1 MALISPIRVCCVCKE
16 QKKAYSESL
25 FANGLYGFYC
35 QECDQKEDQ

>member
-1 MALISPIRVCCVCKE
+1 M
-16 QKKAYSESL
+16 KKAYSESL